1 MNLWFFIFSTRY
13 YTIIILLN
21 KENILFLSSAYKSH
35 FVLGV
40 SSTKLLQLQIIHK
53 IHLTKPKKK

>member
-1 MNLWFFIFSTRY
+1 MKEKIMNLWFFIFSTRY

-40 SSTKLLQLQIIHK
+40 SSTKLLQL
-53 IHLTKPKKK
+53 